1 MQAGMENPLF
11 RIISQSQ
18 KKDNEPMTQQSN
30 VNINTQFGS
39 TVASNN
45 QNMAINNNQ
54 YISGNQVQ
62 LNPFANQISTVVSP
76 GQDNIQTVY
85 NPNQTIQGEI
95 VKTIDPT
102 LNQTNNQQSIFG
114 SQTTGQDSKMTIK
127 NQLYLS
133 GNNIGTNINNN
144 LNNSINVNQNMNNN
158 EKNINNHGNSMEI
171 KNNNYLSSNIGSNMN
186 NNTNSFVNNRG
197 NSMEIKNDNYLS
209 GNNQVFNKG
218 NNMDINNNNYIS
230 NTGANTLLTNN
241 NVNSTDVNNTDSN
254 NNSNNNSDVKNNTN
268 MSAISF
274 KNNAQ
279 NSEISIINEQ
289 NNFQNM
295 INQQINSLTY
305 SIEKISRD
313 VKTLLNNQVMIN
325 NEISSLK
332 SIVEQFIQGAKS
344 ESYNV
349 SSYNVIFRRDC
360 KTQTLLNIEV
370 KENDNVET
378 LMSKYKNKSNYNGNI
393 KLLFNAKI
401 LENEQTCKDIGL
413 INGST
418 IYVLDF
424 EILKGA

>member
-62 LNPFANQISTVVSP
+62 LNPFASQISTVVSP

-158 EKNINNHGNSMEI
+158 EQIINN
-171 KNNNYLSSNIGSNMN
+171 
-186 NNTNSFVNNRG
+186 
-197 NSMEIKNDNYLS
+197 
-209 GNNQVFNKG
+209 G
-218 NNMDINNNNYIS
+218 NNMFINNNNYIS

-241 NVNSTDVNNTDSN
+241 NVNSTDVKNTDSN

-313 VKTLLNNQVMIN
+313 VKSLLNNQVMIN

-332 SIVEQFIQGAKS
+332 SIVEQFIQGTKS
-344 ESYNV
+344 ENNISNIVSNNTNV
-349 SSYNVIFRRDC
+349 SSYNIIFRRDC

>member
-1 MQAGMENPLF
+1 MF
-11 RIISQSQ
+11 
-18 KKDNEPMTQQSN
+18 
-30 VNINTQFGS
+30 
-39 TVASNN
+39 
-45 QNMAINNNQ
+45 
-54 YISGNQVQ
+54 
-62 LNPFANQISTVVSP
+62 
-76 GQDNIQTVY
+76 
-85 NPNQTIQGEI
+85 
-95 VKTIDPT
+95 
-102 LNQTNNQQSIFG
+102 
-114 SQTTGQDSKMTIK
+114 
-127 NQLYLS
+127 
-133 GNNIGTNINNN
+133 
-144 LNNSINVNQNMNNN
+144 
-158 EKNINNHGNSMEI
+158 
-171 KNNNYLSSNIGSNMN
+171 
-186 NNTNSFVNNRG
+186 
-197 NSMEIKNDNYLS
+197 
-209 GNNQVFNKG
+209 
-218 NNMDINNNNYIS
+218 INNNNYIS

-241 NVNSTDVNNTDSN
+241 NVNSTDVKNADSN
-254 NNSNNNSDVKNNTN
+254 NNSNNNSGVNNNTN

-279 NSEISIINEQ
+279 NSEVSIINEQ

-344 ESYNV
+344 ENNTSNIVSNNTNV